1 MQVLRRRFL
10 LLCAG
15 AGWLPAL
22 ALGLLLRW
30 TSAGAYLLTFLLVA
44 GDFLWMSWSF
54 GSLFRPEAPTRGASA
69 WAFVSLSL
77 RMILLLL
84 GLYGILR
91 VFPRESLGV
100 SLGIGMP
107 LALLTAAGAL
117 MTRGGR
123 WVK

>member
-1 MQVLRRRFL
+1 M
-10 LLCAG
+10 
-15 AGWLPAL
+15 PAL
-22 ALGLLLRW
+22 ALGPLLRW

-44 GDFLWMSWSF
+44 GDFLWLSWSF
-54 GSLFRPEAPTRGASA
+54 GALFRPGAPTGGASA
-69 WAFVSLSL
+69 RALFALSL
-77 RMILLLL
+77 RMVLLLL

-123 WVK
+123 WAK